1 MSIAYPSYS
10 PRPHQVIDQPSPLT
24 PAHRPVPGAQESNV
38 RAASNGLLAN
48 RMDALS
54 LQVGRLACY
63 GLE

>member
-1 MSIAYPSYS
+1 MSIAYSTYAARARQNGNDAKPAA
-10 PRPHQVIDQPSPLT
+10 PLARAIT
-24 PAHRPVPGAQESNV
+24 DVHASNV
-38 RAASNGLLAN
+38 RPASSGLLAG

>member
-1 MSIAYPSYS
+1 MSVSYSSYS
-10 PRPHQVIDQPSPLT
+10 PRSQQTRNESDLTAPSGRLT
-24 PAHRPVPGAQESNV
+24 TDLNAANV
-38 RAASNGLLAN
+38 RPASAGLLAN

>member
-1 MSIAYPSYS
+1 MSIAYSTYTARNRHNTTDS
-10 PRPHQVIDQPSPLT
+10 KGTAPLARSIT
-24 PAHRPVPGAQESNV
+24 EVHTSNV
-38 RAASNGLLAN
+38 RPATSGLLAT

>member
-1 MSIAYPSYS
+1 MSIAYSTYATRARQNGNESKPTA
-10 PRPHQVIDQPSPLT
+10 PLARSIT
-24 PAHRPVPGAQESNV
+24 DVHASNV
-38 RAASNGLLAN
+38 RPAASGLLAN